1 MHRIDHSTAA
11 PGGLFTIGDP
21 IGGTPA
27 TVVTDD
33 WLNSVQEEIVA
44 VIDEAGIALDKP
56 DNSQLLAAIE
66 SLIETRANAF
76 QTGDVILTMRPTA
89 STGWVLCNDGT
100 IGNAGSA
107 ATTRANADT
116 QALYTLI
123 WNAVSNTYAPVTGG
137 RGVSAAADFAAN
149 KPLALTK
156 MLGRALGIA
165 GGGSGLTSRALGQT
179 VGSETHT
186 LVEAEMPAHN
196 HSVTDPGHSHSASV
210 RLGTSA
216 GGLTYAYGGTADN
229 ASQGV
234 TVNSNTT
241 GISIQNKGGGGAHNI
256 MQPTSF
262 LHAHIRL

>member
-66 SLIETRANAF
+66 SLIATRANAF
-76 QTGDVILTMRPTA
+76 QTGDVILTMRPSA
-89 STGWVLCNDGT
+89 SAGWVLCNDGT
-100 IGNAGSA
+100 IGSAGSS

-137 RGVSAAADFAAN
+137 RGASASADFAAN

-165 GGGSGLTSRALGQT
+165 GGGSGLTSRTLGQT
-179 VGSETHT
+179 VGAETHT
-186 LVEAEMPAHN
+186 LTAAEIPAHN
-196 HSVTDPGHSHSASV
+196 HPIASGGPATGAGAFQNFWQGPGPST
-210 RLGTSA
+210 GTS
-216 GGLTYAYGGTADN
+216 TQN
-229 ASQGV
+229 
-234 TVNSNTT
+234 NT
-241 GISIQNKGGGGAHNI
+241 GGGGAHNI